1 MISKKY
7 TFLNVGNQ
15 ASFLGNIRNAVDIAN
30 AGNDYGWIIDRYN
43 SGDDGEL
50 LIHSN
55 GAYGNQNLYYSI
67 KLRVPDSGVSHIH
80 ICGQT
85 GYSAGSNYDA
95 QPGKFTIN
103 AAGLGDQWNGSGN
116 TYPANYVK
124 SPVTKQI
131 VFVNKQ
137 FIMVF
142 WRQDVTL
149 LSPPGNTYPLWC
161 RMFIGAMDSFFPT
174 TETLLN
180 WVDEVTWGRYG
191 WTSSMFCGGHK
202 HLPYYYSGWPTKPK
216 PTTGLLWKQPYDST
230 PVNKELYWASESWS
244 NPMRWFSTI
253 NHHDNYCYYYYGSG
267 NSVFTSRDVASWR
280 LGGGF
285 YTDSTRY
292 NVSVIKHFL
301 HRPVVWFYEYINA
314 SAVFFHPLCYLPYQ
328 AVRMENLLKGDDVI
342 SYGTRNFSVYP
353 DCRNGNVFGCAVEF
367 IEG

>member
-15 ASFLGNIRNAVDIAN
+15 ASFLGNIKNAVDITN
-30 AGNDYGWIIDRYN
+30 AGVDYGWTVDRYV

-50 LIHSN
+50 LVHSN

-67 KLRVPDSGVSHIH
+67 KLRVPDSGVSNIH
-80 ICGQT
+80 LCGQT
-85 GYSAGSNYDA
+85 GYNSGSNYDA
-95 QPGKFTIN
+95 QPGKFTMN
-103 AAGLGDQWNGSGN
+103 ATGLGSQWNGSDN
-116 TYPANYVK
+116 NYPSNYVK
-124 SPVTKQI
+124 SPVSKQV

-161 RMFIGAMDSFFPT
+161 RLFIGAMDSFFPT

-191 WTSSMFCGGHK
+191 WTSSMFCGGQK
-202 HLPYYYSGWPTKPK
+202 HLPYYNGGWPTVPK
-216 PTTGLLWKQPYDST
+216 PTTGLLWKQPYDAS
-230 PVNKELYWASESWS
+230 PVNKELFWPSESWT

-253 NHHDNYCYYYYGSG
+253 NHYDNYCYYTYSG
-267 NSVFTSRDVASWR
+267 GYIFYTRNVSSWR
-280 LGGGF
+280 NGGGF
-285 YTDSTRY
+285 YTDSTRF
-292 NVSVIKHFL
+292 NVSVVKHFL
-301 HRPVVWFYEYINA
+301 HRPVVWFYEYLNA
-314 SAVFFHPLCYLPYQ
+314 QNVFLHPLCYLPYK
-328 AVRMENLLKGDDVI
+328 AVRMTNLLKGDDVI

-353 DCRNGNVFGCAVEF
+353 DCRDGVDFGCAIEF